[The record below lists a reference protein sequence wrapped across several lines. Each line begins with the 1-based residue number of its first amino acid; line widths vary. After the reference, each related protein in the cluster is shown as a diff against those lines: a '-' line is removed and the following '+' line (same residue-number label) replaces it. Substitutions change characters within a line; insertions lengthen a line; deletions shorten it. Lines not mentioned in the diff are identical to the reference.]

1 MRTEWPSKEARKAGR
16 NELKQTSDNNAS
28 QESVTTKRL
37 NKAFERR
44 VQAKGQSMMKSNHRV
59 NDRVERLSLGR
70 EPFLRSKSAST
81 ESVGCSIPLGR
92 ALSRVF
98 QLATFLLT
106 WGVLSNSSAD
116 QSAIHQ
122 MLDQF
127 HERASQADFEGY
139 FALYHP
145 EGVFIGTDAEERWDL
160 EAFKAY
166 AKPHF
171 DEGKGWTYR
180 VLERHLAGEGEIRW
194 FDELLWNDWLGP
206 CRGSGVVARVNGEWR
221 VRHYVLSLAVPNEI
235 AAAVGEQAIS
245 VDQSLAPAEAS
256 SGAPD

>member
-1 MRTEWPSKEARKAGR
+1 MK
-16 NELKQTSDNNAS
+16 
-28 QESVTTKRL
+28 
-37 NKAFERR
+37 
-44 VQAKGQSMMKSNHRV
+44 KSNHRM
-59 NDRVERLSLGR
+59 NDRVEGFSQGR
-70 EPFLRSKSAST
+70 EVWQWSKRPSAK
-81 ESVGCSIPLGR
+81 SVGCSTPLDR
-92 ALSRVF
+92 ALRRVF
-98 QLATFLLT
+98 LLALFLLP
-106 WGVLSNSSAD
+106 WGVFSNPSAD

-127 HERASQADFEGY
+127 HELASQADFEGY
-139 FALYHP
+139 FGLYHP

-235 AAAVGEQAIS
+235 AAAVGEQAMS
-245 VDQSLAPAEAS
+245 VDQSLAPAEES

>member
-1 MRTEWPSKEARKAGR
+1 
-16 NELKQTSDNNAS
+16 
-28 QESVTTKRL
+28 
-37 NKAFERR
+37 
-44 VQAKGQSMMKSNHRV
+44 MMKSNHPV
-59 NDRVERLSLGR
+59 NDRFEALRRSC
-70 EPFLRSKSAST
+70 ETSQRSKPASAR
-81 ESVGCSIPLGR
+81 SVGCSMLLGR
-92 ALSRVF
+92 AFRRVF
-98 QLATFLLT
+98 QLAVFLLP
-106 WGVLSNSSAD
+106 WGVLSNPSAD

-127 HERASQADFEGY
+127 HELASQADFEGY
-139 FALYHP
+139 FGLYHP

-206 CRGSGVVARVNGEWR
+206 CRGSGVVERVNGMWR

-235 AAAVGEQAIS
+235 AATVGEQAIS

-256 SGAPD
+256 SGAPDAVDAEPALAPTEGEPPTV

>member
-1 MRTEWPSKEARKAGR
+1 VRDEV
-16 NELKQTSDNNAS
+16 KQTRDDKAS
-28 QESVTTKRL
+28 QQSVATKRL
-37 NKAFERR
+37 NKVFKQR
-44 VQAKGQSMMKSNHRV
+44 VQAKGESIMKSNHRV
-59 NDRVERLSLGR
+59 NDCVAGLSQGR
-70 EPFLRSKSAST
+70 ETCLRSKRASAK
-81 ESVGCSIPLGR
+81 SVGSSIPLGR
-92 ALSRVF
+92 ALRRVF
-98 QLATFLLT
+98 QLAVLLLP

-139 FALYHP
+139 FGLYHP
-145 EGVFIGTDAEERWDL
+145 EAVFIGTDAEERWDL

-206 CRGSGVVARVNGEWR
+206 CRGSGVIARVNGEWR